1 MTAVGEHQVTSEIF
15 SGMTVG
21 PPGSEGYVTTKFY
34 FRRPADPIAEAGQK
48 QEAVEYDSDGDLILK
63 RKGSEDVVH
72 IKHSASTS
80 LRMVGLQVWRGA
92 LLLADWALHYGP
104 SLLRGATVLELG
116 TGTGLTSIV
125 AAMHAKEVVSTDVD
139 LAGLLD
145 LIKANIDLNRR
156 LVKAKSAVMGLD
168 FFSKEW
174 SKEVMNKLTEVSVIL
189 AADVIYDVDLTEAF
203 VDTLVKIMNVKPKKT
218 LYFALEKRYVF
229 TTDDLDSVAPVYEHF
244 VSYLEHVRPKSWTVE
259 HVSLDFPQYFQ
270 YDRVKQLVLWK
281 ITS

>member
-156 LVKAKSAVMGLD
+156 LVKAKSTVLGLD

-203 VDTLVKIMNVKPKKT
+203 VESLVKIMNVKPKKT

-270 YDRVKQLVLWK
+270 YDRVKELVLWK

>member
-156 LVKAKSAVMGLD
+156 LVKAKSTVLGLD

-203 VDTLVKIMNVKPKKT
+203 VESLVKIMNVKPKKT
-218 LYFALEKRYVF
+218 LYFALEKR
-229 TTDDLDSVAPVYEHF
+229 
-244 VSYLEHVRPKSWTVE
+244 
-259 HVSLDFPQYFQ
+259 
-270 YDRVKQLVLWK
+270 
-281 ITS
+281 